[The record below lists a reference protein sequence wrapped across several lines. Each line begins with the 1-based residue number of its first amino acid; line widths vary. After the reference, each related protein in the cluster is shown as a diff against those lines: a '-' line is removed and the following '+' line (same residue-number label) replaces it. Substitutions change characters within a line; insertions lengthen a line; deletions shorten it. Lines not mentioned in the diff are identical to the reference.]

1 METELVVILVLQLML
16 IALVLILGDRW
27 EIIVVR
33 GDSMLPTLNDG
44 DFVLIDKKP
53 KAYSMGDICVLIPPD
68 DDNKIV
74 IKRITKIMGLD
85 IHNGKSNTNFWFL
98 GDNRNNSY
106 DSREYGWVKEELIEG
121 RVIKQWKKKRK

>member
-33 GDSMLPTLNDG
+33 GDSMLPTLHDG

-68 DDNKIV
+68 DGNNIV

-85 IHNGKSNTNFWFL
+85 IHNGKSITNFWFL

-106 DSREYGWVKEELIEG
+106 DSRDYGWVNIENIEG

>member
-1 METELVVILVLQLML
+1 MKLLTSICLLVIIGIILVL
-16 IALVLILGDRW
+16 IWKYKW
-27 EIIVVR
+27 EVIIVKGR
-33 GDSMLPTLNDG
+33 SMSPTLHDG
-44 DFVLIDKKP
+44 DLVLIDKKP

-85 IHNGKSNTNFWFL
+85 IHNGKSITNFWFL

-106 DSREYGWVKEELIEG
+106 DSRDYGWVNIENIEG
-121 RVIKQWKKKRK
+121 RVIKQWQRKRRR

>member
-33 GDSMLPTLNDG
+33 GDSMLPTLHDG

-68 DDNKIV
+68 DANKIV

-85 IHNGKSNTNFWFL
+85 IHNGKSITNFWFL

-106 DSREYGWVKEELIEG
+106 DSRDYGWVNIENIEG

>member
-1 METELVVILVLQLML
+1 MKLLTSICLL
-16 IALVLILGDRW
+16 IIIGIMLVLIWKYKW

-44 DFVLIDKKP
+44 DYVLIDKKP

-85 IHNGKSNTNFWFL
+85 IHNGKSITNFWFL

-106 DSREYGWVKEELIEG
+106 DSRDYGWVNIENIEG

>member
-1 METELVVILVLQLML
+1 MKLLTSICLLVIIGIM
-16 IALVLILGDRW
+16 LVLIWKYKW
-27 EIIVVR
+27 EVIVVK
-33 GDSMLPTLNDG
+33 GKSMSPTLHDG
-44 DFVLIDKKP
+44 DFVLIDKNP

-85 IHNGKSNTNFWFL
+85 IHNGKSITNFWFL

-106 DSREYGWVKEELIEG
+106 DSRGYGWVNVENIEG
-121 RVIKQWKKKRK
+121 RVIKQWQRKRSK

>member
-44 DFVLIDKKP
+44 DYVLIDKKP
-53 KAYSMGDICVLIPPD
+53 KYYFLGDICVLTPP
-68 DDNKIV
+68 NELSLV
-74 IKRITKIMGLD
+74 VKRITKMNPQI
-85 IHNGKSNTNFWFL
+85 SEYWFL
-98 GDNRNNSY
+98 GDNRNNSK
-106 DSREYGWVKEELIEG
+106 DSRYYGWVKEEQIEG
-121 RVIKQWKKKRK
+121 RVIKQWKKKKK